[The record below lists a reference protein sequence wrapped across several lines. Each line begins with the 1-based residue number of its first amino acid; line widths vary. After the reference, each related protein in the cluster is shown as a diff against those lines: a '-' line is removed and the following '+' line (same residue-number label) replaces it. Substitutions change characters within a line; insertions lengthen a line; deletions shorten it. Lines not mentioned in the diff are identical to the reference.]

1 MLIRKKDETRLVVF
15 KHSTDWRILMNGHGQ
30 CSGVGSGASN
40 FHDTDICQVPKSD
53 KMNDAYKQF
62 VAEMIADMP
71 KMMEVLSNIADLCA
85 FSNNEIADKINDLVD
100 SLPIRMMSPV
110 ATLLYYFEATGAA
123 EVSQQDVETMLQSF
137 TQVQMAEA
145 LRELVEREILERD
158 YLRSVYIVKGR
169 NDKIPDMVAELL

>member
-1 MLIRKKDETRLVVF
+1 MLLKKNGADRLVLF
-15 KHSTDWRILMNGHGQ
+15 KHSTDWRMLMNGHGQ
-30 CSGVGSGASN
+30 CSGVGSEAGN
-40 FHDTDICQVPKSD
+40 FHDADICQAPKSD
-53 KMNDAYKQF
+53 KMNEAYKQF

-71 KMMEVLSNIADLCA
+71 KMMEILSNIADLCA
-85 FSNNEIADKINDLVD
+85 FSDNEIAYKIKDLVE

-123 EVSQQDVETMLQSF
+123 EVSQQDIETLLQSF

-145 LRELVEREILERD
+145 LHELVEREILERD